1 MINAILFVL
10 LKCFLYWKGV
20 RILTHITLGFISMY
34 EKNKYVFE
42 AVLAIV
48 FFVNMIVLFFFGIG
62 DIITDVIAMG
72 GLL

>member
-10 LKCFLYWKGV
+10 LKCFLYLKGV
-20 RILTHITLGFISMY
+20 RILAHITLGFISMY

-42 AVLAIV
+42 AVLTIV

-62 DIITDVIAMG
+62 DIITDVIAIG

>member
-10 LKCFLYWKGV
+10 LKCFLYIGGI
-20 RILTHITLGFISMY
+20 RLLAHITLGFISMY

-42 AVLAIV
+42 VVLTIV

-62 DIITDVIAMG
+62 DIITDVIAIG

>member
-10 LKCFLYWKGV
+10 LKCFLYIGGI
-20 RILTHITLGFISMY
+20 RLLAHITLGFISMY

-48 FFVNMIVLFFFGIG
+48 CFVVMIVLFFFGTI
-62 DIITDVIAMG
+62 DIVTDVISMG

>member
-20 RILTHITLGFISMY
+20 RILSHITLRFISMY

-48 FFVNMIVLFFFGIG
+48 CFLVMIVLLFFGTI
-62 DIITDVIAMG
+62 DIVTDVISMG

>member
-10 LKCFLYWKGV
+10 LKCFLYWEGV
-20 RILTHITLGFISMY
+20 RILAHITLGFISMY

-42 AVLAIV
+42 AVLTIV

-62 DIITDVIAMG
+62 DIITDIIAIG
-72 GLL
+72 GLQ